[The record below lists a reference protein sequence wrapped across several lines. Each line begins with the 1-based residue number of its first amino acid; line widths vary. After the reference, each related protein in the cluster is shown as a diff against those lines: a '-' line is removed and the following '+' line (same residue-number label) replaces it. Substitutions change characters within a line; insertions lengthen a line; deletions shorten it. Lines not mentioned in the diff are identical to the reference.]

1 MWQVILCLLAF
12 ALGAYLHL
20 RITCF
25 FTERAFLK
33 AYHRELRA
41 SSSHPA
47 ALREALRTFE
57 NRAPFNAL
65 SQAELDHA
73 CLALSALFDA
83 HAVARIVRL
92 LDRTRDA
99 KLLANEQFLRGVVYT
114 HAGLWH

>member
-1 MWQVILCLLAF
+1 MWQLILCLVAF
-12 ALGAYLHL
+12 ALGAHLYL
-20 RITCF
+20 RFTCF

-47 ALREALRTFE
+47 ALRAALRSFE
-57 NRAPFNAL
+57 HRAPFNAL
-65 SQAELDHA
+65 SQEELDHA
-73 CLALSALFDA
+73 CLALSSLFDA